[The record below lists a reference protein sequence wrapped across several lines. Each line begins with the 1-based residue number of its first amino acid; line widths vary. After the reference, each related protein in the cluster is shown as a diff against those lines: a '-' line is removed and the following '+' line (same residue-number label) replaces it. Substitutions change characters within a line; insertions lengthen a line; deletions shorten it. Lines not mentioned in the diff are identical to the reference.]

1 MEKKKI
7 FQYAVLVLML
17 LFAVVLR
24 VLFINTDLWYD
35 EACSWY
41 SAKQMF
47 PAGILDNLLKL
58 DLQHTPLY
66 FFLLHFW
73 MKIFG
78 DSEVALRALSCIF
91 GILSVPLSWV
101 VASKLM
107 EKKFAL
113 LLASIVAVSPALV
126 FFSVEVRM
134 YPLVVFLVLLSLNYF
149 VDFEQKKDIKSL
161 VKLTVVNILIPY
173 SLVGGILYNFS
184 LALCYGIYLF
194 KSKTASFFTYLK
206 AVLVELV
213 ALIPYFVLIFY
224 YAKMRGLF
232 VVKHEGSLAFF
243 QIVEVIRNFFATNLV
258 SNPYWPSV
266 SAYEVTV
273 GVTLFVVVP
282 CIYFVYG
289 LVQGFISS
297 SKFLKTLY
305 AVFFLNFVLALFFSA
320 LQVNVFTVRYILY
333 LLIPLFILSIIGL
346 SRKVSVKHLQIFAV
360 FFVVSSIVFNIQY
373 SKSSKI
379 LKTMAFNAVKLEA
392 ENLNLTSE
400 DIVLMPFGSDAP
412 YYFRKI
418 NTPRV
423 FNFDF
428 HKQIR
433 NPYNDVYYDK
443 EQQKLM
449 DKEAKYS
456 LVYDAIFADKCFSEA
471 FINYFVSNV
480 NTQVDKG
487 RFVLLALYADDA
499 ASFVPIT
506 ELRKSIT
513 SVQTIKDNL
522 VNAMLQKYLYDVNYL
537 LLFDFDLVASYKKDN
552 YTYYLYKRK

>member
-1 MEKKKI
+1 
-7 FQYAVLVLML
+7 
-17 LFAVVLR
+17 
-24 VLFINTDLWYD
+24 
-35 EACSWY
+35 
-41 SAKQMF
+41 
-47 PAGILDNLLKL
+47 
-58 DLQHTPLY
+58 
-66 FFLLHFW
+66 
-73 MKIFG
+73 
-78 DSEVALRALSCIF
+78 
-91 GILSVPLSWV
+91 
-101 VASKLM
+101 
-107 EKKFAL
+107 
-113 LLASIVAVSPALV
+113 
-126 FFSVEVRM
+126 
-134 YPLVVFLVLLSLNYF
+134 
-149 VDFEQKKDIKSL
+149 
-161 VKLTVVNILIPY
+161 
-173 SLVGGILYNFS
+173 
-184 LALCYGIYLF
+184 
-194 KSKTASFFTYLK
+194 
-206 AVLVELV
+206 
-213 ALIPYFVLIFY
+213 
-224 YAKMRGLF
+224 
-232 VVKHEGSLAFF
+232 
-243 QIVEVIRNFFATNLV
+243 
-258 SNPYWPSV
+258 
-266 SAYEVTV
+266 
-273 GVTLFVVVP
+273 
-282 CIYFVYG
+282 
-289 LVQGFISS
+289 
-297 SKFLKTLY
+297 
-305 AVFFLNFVLALFFSA
+305 
-320 LQVNVFTVRYILY
+320 
-333 LLIPLFILSIIGL
+333 
-346 SRKVSVKHLQIFAV
+346 
-360 FFVVSSIVFNIQY
+360 
-373 SKSSKI
+373 
-379 LKTMAFNAVKLEA
+379 MAFNAVKLEA